1 MEYIRLRDI
10 KLEDKISQRV
20 FICFVLRN
28 KVVREQRDGVTKFV
42 TFDMVDR
49 EKVVDAKIFG
59 VDDKMLETIS
69 DGCVYNAAVD
79 VKPYAKSKTGYSCI
93 IYNIEKSELSPE
105 SFAEWSDDLEGSA
118 KIVQDAIGNTIET
131 YYGKIAYAILL
142 KYWNK
147 FSRWQAASGQHHTQ
161 LGGLITHTAEVVHSC
176 EVVADL
182 YNAKYGDNFI
192 NKPLLLQAALLHDV
206 CKCDELDVDVQSGQT
221 KYSTYATLQTH
232 IMGILEA
239 VAVEAFNQK
248 IGYQV
253 SKIDSVTGEEIPVK
267 SEDQLEEEIEA
278 VKLLQHVLAAHHGK
292 LEYGSPIT
300 PNTPEA
306 YILNMMDELSACMY
320 KYNREFNEIE
330 PGQAQTKWNGTMTSY
345 YKDQT
350 KLDGFDSLD

>member
-1 MEYIRLRDI
+1 MEYTRLRDV

-49 EKVVDAKIFG
+49 EKAVDAKIFG
-59 VDDKMLETIS
+59 VDDKMLEILTE
-69 DGCVYNAAVD
+69 GCVYNAAVD

-93 IYNIEKSELSPE
+93 IYNIEKSDLSPE
-105 SFAEWSDDLEGSA
+105 SFADWASDLDGQA
-118 KIVQDAIGNTIET
+118 KIVQTAIEDTIET
-131 YYGKIAYAILL
+131 YYGKIAYAVLL
-142 KYWNK
+142 RYWGK

-161 LGGLITHTAEVVHSC
+161 LGGLITHTAEVVHQC
-176 EVVADL
+176 EILADY
-182 YNAKYGDNFI
+182 YNYKYGDTFI

-206 CKCDELDVDVQSGQT
+206 CKCDELEVDVQSGQT

-232 IMGILEA
+232 IMGILEV

-253 SKIDSVTGEEIPVK
+253 QKTDDITGEEIPLK
-267 SEDQLEEEIEA
+267 QDEQLEEEIEA

-292 LEYGSPIT
+292 LEFGSPIT

-306 YILNMMDELSACMY
+306 YILNVADELSAVMY
-320 KYNREFNEIE
+320 KFNREFSEIE
-330 PGQAQTKWNGTMTSY
+330 PGTAQTKWNGTMTSY